1 MKKQEFQL
9 IHRNTNDHKR
19 LLKQLCAN
27 KMDNVEEMDRF
38 LQRYN
43 LLLLNQEE
51 IGNMNRQ
58 TTNTEI

>member
-1 MKKQEFQL
+1 
-9 IHRNTNDHKR
+9 
-19 LLKQLCAN
+19 
-27 KMDNVEEMDRF
+27 MDNVEEMDRF